1 MNVQDII
8 QLIINNGLAVGVAV
22 YFLMKDW
29 KQSSERIDA
38 DKKLSE
44 SIGIQAEVLRQLN
57 DTVQSLKDVINK
69 KEKK

>member
-1 MNVQDII
+1 MNVQDIM

-57 DTVQSLKDVINK
+57 DTVQSLKDVINNK
-69 KEKK
+69 VD